1 MGTIALMIA
10 RAAKTRY
17 GDTGERF
24 APVENSRPTV
34 EDVDALVQR
43 IAKRDFDAFE
53 AIYEGYH
60 RLVYAIA
67 HQVLQSESG
76 AEDVTQSV
84 FITVWTTPQRYRGG
98 SFRRWIAAVAR
109 NRALDTARAGRPDL
123 ALTDV
128 ERTLKATE
136 GIQDAVIT
144 QIEADRARHALAAL
158 PLPQRAP
165 IELAFFGGM
174 THEQIAQST
183 ATPLGTVKS
192 RIRSGL
198 RSLRTT
204 LETGAT

>member
-1 MGTIALMIA
+1 MI
-10 RAAKTRY
+10 RY
-17 GDTGERF
+17 DDTGERF
-24 APVENSRPTV
+24 SPVEKPRGTV
-34 EDVDALVQR
+34 EDPDRLVQR
-43 IAKRDFDAFE
+43 ITERDFAAFE
-53 AIYEGYH
+53 AIYEGFH

-109 NRALDTARAGRPDL
+109 NRALDVLRAGRPDL

-128 ERTLKATE
+128 ERTLAATE
-136 GIQDAVIT
+136 GIQDAVIMR
-144 QIEADRARHALAAL
+144 IEADRARDALAAL
-158 PLPQRAP
+158 PQPQRAP
-165 IELAFFGGM
+165 IELAFFGGL
-174 THEQIAQST
+174 THEQIAQRT

-198 RSLRTT
+198 RALRAT
-204 LETGAT
+204 LETGAA